1 MTGTPQWRG
10 DPPDPATRLAF
21 FCQDEDTGS
30 GQGPAAVSGRPQA
43 VLALADQL
51 DQAGAVAAAHSLYA
65 QAASTIAER
74 WSPDRVAKL
83 LAATT
88 DAGSI
93 EATAALMD
101 AVVHTSGSYSAS
113 AAHLAAA
120 LVSRGA
126 PELAR
131 VFLNRVTPPM
141 PDTEVEALAS
151 FLDAGRHRELAVH
164 VLIAAAARR
173 PVQTLIEYMDY
184 LRRHGDE
191 TAADKLAVTVLTE
204 RAELAPQLI
213 QTLRTA
219 GRHAQAEALL
229 DLVVHG
235 DGQLCAQVA
244 RELRLAGETR
254 VAATVQAGL
263 AARPLIDVVRI
274 LTSLDKTEAV
284 ATIGDLPLHN
294 RSAGE
299 FVSAIQQLRAE
310 GHNHMV
316 EELHS
321 LLIGAAPTSVCAVA
335 LGLIDITQT
344 HDAVLL
350 LERFGENA
358 APDVVGAAIYVLHT
372 KAPASVPRLLY
383 AALSADRGGTAL
395 ISWAH
400 SSRMRP
406 ILDRYLGELAWSLSV
421 TAMVRL
427 CARLDA
433 DDGADVTGF
442 LGKAAARPDFPALC
456 TALHQAGL
464 HHVAYRLVES
474 SEWT

>member
-1 MTGTPQWRG
+1 MTGKPQRRG
-10 DPPDPATRLAF
+10 DPPDPATSPAPF
-21 FCQDEDTGS
+21 GQFEDARS
-30 GQGPAAVSGRPQA
+30 GGDPAMANATPGA

-51 DQAGAVAAAHSLYA
+51 DQAGSTASAHRLYA
-65 QAASTIAER
+65 RVASTIAER
-74 WSPDRVAKL
+74 WPPDRVAKL
-83 LAATT
+83 LAATR
-88 DAGSI
+88 DAGST
-93 EATAALMD
+93 EATAVLMD

-131 VFLNRVTPPM
+131 AFLAQVTPPM

-151 FLDAGRHRELAVH
+151 FLDAGRHRELAVD
-164 VLIAAAARR
+164 VLTTAAARR
-173 PVQTLIEYMDY
+173 PARTVIEYMDY

-191 TAADKLAVTVLTE
+191 TAADTLAVTVLTE

-229 DLVVHG
+229 DLLMHG
-235 DGQLCAQVA
+235 DGRLCARVA

-263 AARPLIDVVRI
+263 AARPLIDIVRI

-299 FVSAIQQLRAE
+299 FVSAIRQLRAD
-310 GHNHMV
+310 GDNRTV

-335 LGLIDITQT
+335 LGLIDIRQT
-344 HDAVLL
+344 HDAMLL

-372 KAPASVPRLLY
+372 KAPASLPRLLY
-383 AALSADRGGTAL
+383 AALSGDRGGAAL

-400 SSRMRP
+400 NSRMRP

-421 TAMVRL
+421 AAMVRL

-433 DDGADVTGF
+433 GDVADIADL

-456 TALHQAGL
+456 AALHQAGL
-464 HHVAYRLVES
+464 HHVAYRLAES
-474 SEWT
+474 SERT

>member
-1 MTGTPQWRG
+1 MTGTPQRRG
-10 DPPDPATRLAF
+10 DPPDPATSPAPF
-21 FCQDEDTGS
+21 GQFDDAGS
-30 GQGPAAVSGRPQA
+30 GEGPATVNGTPEA

-51 DQAGAVAAAHSLYA
+51 DQAGSTAAAHRLYA
-65 QAASTIAER
+65 RVAPTIAEH
-74 WSPDRVAKL
+74 WPPDRIAKL
-83 LAATT
+83 LAATR
-88 DAGSI
+88 DAGSV
-93 EATAALMD
+93 EATAALLE
-101 AVVHTSGSYSAS
+101 AVVRTGGSYSAS

-120 LVSRGA
+120 LVSHGA

-131 VFLNRVTPPM
+131 AFLIRVTPPM

-151 FLDAGRHRELAVH
+151 FLDAGRHRELAVDI
-164 VLIAAAARR
+164 LTTAAARR
-173 PVQTLIEYMDY
+173 PARTVIEYMDY

-191 TAADKLAVTVLTE
+191 TAADRLAVTVLAE

-219 GRHAQAEALL
+219 GRDAQAKALL
-229 DLVVHG
+229 DLLIRS
-235 DGQLCAQVA
+235 DGRLCARVA

-254 VAATVQAGL
+254 VAAVMQAGL

-274 LTSLDKTEAV
+274 LTSLDRAEA
-284 ATIGDLPLHN
+284 AAMIGDLPLHN
-294 RSAGE
+294 RPAGE
-299 FVSAIQQLRAE
+299 FISAIQQLRAD
-310 GHNHMV
+310 GHNSAV
-316 EELHS
+316 EELHG

-335 LGLIDITQT
+335 VGLIDICQT
-344 HDAVLL
+344 HDAMLL

-383 AALSADRGGTAL
+383 AALSGGRSGTAL

-400 SSRMRP
+400 SSGMRS
-406 ILDRYLGELAWSLSV
+406 ILERYLGELAWSLSV
-421 TAMVRL
+421 AAMVRL

-433 DDGADVTGF
+433 EDVGDVTGL

-456 TALHQAGL
+456 MALHQAGL
-464 HHVAYRLVES
+464 HHVAYRLAES
-474 SEWT
+474 PEWT